1 MKTIHRP
8 NHQLARDPILQPARV
23 HAQDARRAQYGD
35 DKSIYLL
42 LTVTLQQEAARDTPA
57 QINAIIII
65 KQVGEY
71 MSKIANMADESD
83 DIKRPCIRQFM
94 EGCLNCVENIQLG
107 HPFCIETNPN
117 YNPVGCVI
125 VLNKCLI
132 EELDG
137 ILDCPQ

>member
-1 MKTIHRP
+1 MK
-8 NHQLARDPILQPARV
+8 LAGLFF
-23 HAQDARRAQYGD
+23 GM
-35 DKSIYLL
+35 
-42 LTVTLQQEAARDTPA
+42 AAANTTELFTGT
-57 QINAIIII
+57 

-117 YNPVGCVI
+117 YNPIACVI

-137 ILDCPQ
+137 ILECPQ